1 MKIKLPNGIEAE
13 GTADECAL
21 LVRSTIENTDE
32 EILDRESKQWLDAED
47 VRLTELA
54 AAGISD
60 KRIGMIMG
68 RTENAIS
75 QRRTENAISQRRS
88 ILNRRTSSGVGTFP
102 PQSVPNPIQGI

>member
-1 MKIKLPNGIEAE
+1 MKIKLPNGTEAE

-21 LVRSTIENTDE
+21 LIRSTIENNDE

-75 QRRTENAISQRRS
+75 QRRS
-88 ILNRRTSSGVGTFP
+88 ILNRRTLSPAPSSLTASP
-102 PQSVPNPIQGI
+102 VPYVLKGETQGI